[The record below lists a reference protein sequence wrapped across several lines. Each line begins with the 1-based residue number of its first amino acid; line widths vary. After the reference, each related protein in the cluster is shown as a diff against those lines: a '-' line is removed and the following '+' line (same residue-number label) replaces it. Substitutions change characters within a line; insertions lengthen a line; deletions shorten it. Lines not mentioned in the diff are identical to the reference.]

1 MFDNANRDLIKSLI
15 NQRKEGTYITPL
27 YVRSYNERY
36 GISEINQI
44 TNFNPS
50 GFKVGF
56 GIHISMMDKFSFP
69 KNLIQMFDPIEAFTV
84 YNDDQQISEKFIIFE
99 SGDVDINDVV
109 IEGKQYHVNTHD
121 AMSVGDDDRIL
132 DRVSEITE
140 NKSYL
145 TSADQ
150 DAIHQLSYYYN
161 MLKDFLTQQQKSIRK
176 KRIEEELNNNGGV
189 TSSNE

>member
-1 MFDNANRDLIKSLI
+1 MFDNANRDLIRALI

-56 GIHISMMDKFSFP
+56 GIHISIMDKFSFP
-69 KNLIQMFDPIEAFTV
+69 KNLIQMFDPVEAFTD

-99 SGDVDINDVV
+99 SGDVDIDDV
-109 IEGKQYHVNTHD
+109 ITEGKQYQVNTHD

-140 NKSYL
+140 TKSSL

-161 MLKDFLTQQQKSIRK
+161 MLKDFLTQQQEATRK
-176 KRIEEELNNNGGV
+176 RRINEALNDWRN
-189 TSSNE
+189 